1 MQQFPK
7 PSGRRPRVSPTYNV
21 AMTSPL
27 QHQLTPWALERL
39 TLLINHVLASEPA
52 AMDKL
57 RPHAG
62 RSLSVQWT
70 SASGFRPPEWV
81 DRLLPLQ
88 NGLPPALA
96 WTITPAGLL
105 EWTPEALPPQETT
118 AIAPP
123 ALRLTV
129 ALPPP
134 WQLAWEALRGNR
146 PEVQIEGDAQMAET
160 AAWLL
165 KHLRWDLEDD
175 LARWLGAAPTELLR
189 RTAESAR
196 EALQRGWGTL
206 RARSHGAPHR

>member
-1 MQQFPK
+1 M
-7 PSGRRPRVSPTYNV
+7 SPTYN
-21 AMTSPL
+21 AIMTSQTLHP
-27 QHQLTPWALERL
+27 LTPWALERL
-39 TLLINHVLASEPA
+39 TLLINHVLASETV

-81 DRLLPLQ
+81 GRLLPLQ
-88 NGLPPALA
+88 NGLPPALV

-105 EWTPEALPPQETT
+105 EWTPEALTPQEMALTT
-118 AIAPP
+118 PP

-129 ALPPP
+129 TLPPP

-146 PEVQIEGDAQMAET
+146 PDVQIEGDAQMAET

-165 KHLRWDLEDD
+165 KNLRWDLEDD

-196 EALQRGWGTL
+196 DALQRGWGTL